1 MCAVAETEFHLAF
14 GRPLV
19 AAEGSTERR
28 EKVLKSKA
36 FMAVRGRALLAAGDI
51 DKAVE
56 MCDLNVWRMSG
67 ELWHPELL
75 AVRAVAYAEMGWL
88 DEGLAIG
95 RRIEQG
101 YPHLEEVQ
109 DALKRLARIV
119 DRTPGATP

>member
-19 AAEGSTERR
+19 AVEVSTERR

-36 FMAVRGRALLAAGDI
+36 FMAVRGRALLAAGNI

-56 MCDLNVWRMSG
+56 MSDLNVWKMSG
-67 ELWHPELL
+67 EVWHPELL

-88 DEGLAIG
+88 DEGLAIA
-95 RRIEQG
+95 RRLERG

-109 DALKRLARIV
+109 DALQRVELIV